1 MNNPAIDYRNPVMLR
16 KMGVEALSKALS
28 PVDMAYFLRQ
38 YEIGEGDYTQERG
51 EVLKDFTTE
60 SILAGIG
67 KQK

>member
-16 KMGVEALSKALS
+16 KMGIEALSKALS
-28 PVDMAYFLRQ
+28 PVGMAYFLRQ
-38 YEIGEGDYTQERG
+38 YEIGEGDYTRERG
-51 EVLKDFTTE
+51 EMLKDFTTE